1 MMPFTEEHEGSCT
14 GSDDGSDDGSDGS
27 DDGSDDGSHY
37 LTVSGVN
44 QEQAPKAQGKDI
56 LANTGA
62 FLTYSPSSW

>member
-1 MMPFTEEHEGSCT
+1 MPFTEEHEDSCT

-44 QEQAPKAQGKDI
+44 QEQAPKA
-56 LANTGA
+56 
-62 FLTYSPSSW
+62 